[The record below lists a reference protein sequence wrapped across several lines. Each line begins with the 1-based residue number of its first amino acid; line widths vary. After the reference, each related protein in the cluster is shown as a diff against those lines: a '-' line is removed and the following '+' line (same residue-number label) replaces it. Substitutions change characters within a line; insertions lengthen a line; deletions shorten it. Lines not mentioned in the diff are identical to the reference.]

1 LSTTQASSR
10 LVLLILVNAWMK
22 NDGYTSLLPPGV
34 VRESLHINDG
44 TAAEHNFKQKQQY
57 QIDDLA
63 LIVVKTLS
71 EGQHTLKLTVIMA
84 DEFGV
89 DIDKVT
95 LNGPCIVGSSDF

>member
-1 LSTTQASSR
+1 MQLHPIEVTLSTTQASSR

-44 TAAEHNFKQKQQY
+44 TAAKHNFKQKHY

-63 LIVVKTLS
+63 LIIVKLLWQHAYKHS
-71 EGQHTLKLTVIMA
+71 E
-84 DEFGV
+84 F
-89 DIDKVT
+89 
-95 LNGPCIVGSSDF
+95 NGAVRM